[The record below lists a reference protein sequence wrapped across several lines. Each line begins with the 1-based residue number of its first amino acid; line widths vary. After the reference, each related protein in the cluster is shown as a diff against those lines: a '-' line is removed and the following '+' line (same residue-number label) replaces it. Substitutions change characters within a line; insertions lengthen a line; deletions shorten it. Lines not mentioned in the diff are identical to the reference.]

1 MDLSAIF
8 YIATATVL
16 AVGLFYFLSTG
27 QGHAT
32 DKSKSD
38 APKPGESQFHRDVR
52 KRIEKNDQQEQLR
65 QRLIHHSIETLVV
78 RYSTF
83 GRGRCSIVY
92 KNPVQYDDLGRG
104 CSGDRG
110 DYCPI
115 VCARQAKDQA
125 SDTHS
130 TRYPRC
136 LGYSQYLLGGRNEFA
151 RIASEGF
158 PGIGNGSS

>member
-52 KRIEKNDQQEQLR
+52 KRI
-65 QRLIHHSIETLVV
+65 
-78 RYSTF
+78 
-83 GRGRCSIVY
+83 G
-92 KNPVQYDDLGRG
+92 
-104 CSGDRG
+104 
-110 DYCPI
+110 
-115 VCARQAKDQA
+115 
-125 SDTHS
+125 
-130 TRYPRC
+130 
-136 LGYSQYLLGGRNEFA
+136 SQHRNSCRSLFHFWS
-151 RIASEGF
+151 R
-158 PGIGNGSS
+158 